1 MNLMC
6 KNLYE
11 EFSSNWIHGLNDT
24 KVGSAGYKDIKLSFV
39 LWSFV
44 KEVILL
50 AEETC
55 AYILWFML
63 QGACICKCAQFI

>member
-1 MNLMC
+1 MC

-11 EFSSNWIHGLNDT
+11 EFSSNWINRLNDT

-55 AYILWFML
+55 AYYIMIYVAGRMHL
-63 QGACICKCAQFI
+63 